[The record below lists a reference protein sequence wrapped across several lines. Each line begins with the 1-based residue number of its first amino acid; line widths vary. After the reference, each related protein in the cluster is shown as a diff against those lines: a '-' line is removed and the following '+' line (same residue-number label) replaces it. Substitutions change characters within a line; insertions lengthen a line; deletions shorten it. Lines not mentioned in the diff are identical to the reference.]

1 MCVLCAPCAPSW
13 HVGACWCRVCSC
25 SQHLQQTQHAKCVG
39 GMAKTRAHACRET
52 QLCSPSN
59 SSSSNI
65 GDNMCVASVV
75 SLATTRARTHSM
87 QQQQQQQQSAQQEG
101 STCVGTASNQGT
113 TSAHAPPTLLM
124 RELHVQGKGGVLRG
138 YMYRT
143 KHINGICRITLF
155 SNVSL
160 ASKSWSGPPR
170 KNRGRPLGL
179 GFETW

>member
-1 MCVLCAPCAPSW
+1 MCCGSRVCSSWCVGVIVVVDRDCSMCVLCAPCAPSW
-13 HVGACWCRVCSC
+13 HVGACLCRVCSC

-39 GMAKTRAHACRET
+39 GMATTRAHARRET

-75 SLATTRARTHSM
+75 SLATTRARTHIM

-113 TSAHAPPTLLM
+113 TSAHAPPTLLK
-124 RELHVQGKGGVLRG
+124 RQLQGKSTHS
-138 YMYRT
+138 MQQQQQ
-143 KHINGICRITLF
+143 
-155 SNVSL
+155 
-160 ASKSWSGPPR
+160 
-170 KNRGRPLGL
+170 
-179 GFETW
+179 